1 MCNQPLGRSEDQTFV
16 RSEDRKIGRSED
28 RKIGI
33 SEDQKIGSSEDR
45 KFVNRPYMVVY
56 CSYQKL
62 YNVCQVCIIRPSL

>member
-1 MCNQPLGRSEDQTFV
+1 MNQKKEITLKKQRKKSIL
-16 RSEDRKIGRSED
+16 DRKIGRSD
-28 RKIGI
+28 VRKIG
-33 SEDQKIGSSEDR
+33 GSEDR